1 MKKILKISS
10 IALML
15 ISVLACENDDQT
27 IVSATGGPELLT
39 PTEGASYVLLPEN
52 ATSEATTL
60 VWNHAD
66 FDVQTAA
73 NYDVEVAVA
82 GTNFATILSGGSTVN
97 SARFLVWTVE
107 QLNAIAINAGIEP
120 FSEGSLDVRIK
131 SSLGNNADVVSYS
144 NKITIKVTPY
154 TTDSPKIYVIGD
166 FLEAGGYGANW
177 TAGANLPALAS
188 SGFGET
194 DFEGYVFMNQA
205 TSEFKLL
212 PTNAGFEGDY
222 GDDGSFSGALLQE
235 GEVNIAITGAGYY
248 WIKADTDALTYSVQK
263 TSWAITGSAT
273 PLGWPDGGIMDQD
286 MTYNPTTKKWEI
298 TIVLTA
304 GNEFKFRANDGW
316 DINYGDAGADGIL
329 DFNNGTNMSIPT
341 TGTYLVQLDLS
352 KPREYTYTATLQ

>member
-15 ISVLACENDDQT
+15 ITALACENDDQT
-27 IVSATGGPELLT
+27 IVSATGGPELIT
-39 PTEGASYVLLPEN
+39 PTDGATYVLLPEN
-52 ATSEATTL
+52 AASEATTL

-73 NYDVEVAVA
+73 NYEVEVALA
-82 GTNFATILSGGSTVN
+82 GTDFATIVSGGSTVN

-107 QLNAIAINAGIEP
+107 QLNTVALNTGIAP
-120 FSEGSLDVRIK
+120 FEEGNLDIRIK
-131 SSLGNNADVVSYS
+131 SSLGNNSEEVTYS

-154 TTDSPKIYVIGD
+154 TTETPKLYVIGD
-166 FLEAGGYGANW
+166 FLNASGYGANW
-177 TAGANLPALAS
+177 TTGTNLPALAS

-194 DFEGYVFMNQA
+194 DFEGYVYMNQPA
-205 TSEFKLL
+205 SEFKLL
-212 PTNAGFEGDY
+212 PTNSSFDGDY

-235 GEVNIAITGAGYY
+235 GEVNIAITGEGYY

-316 DINYGDAGADGIL
+316 AINYGDAGADGIL
-329 DFNNGTNMSIPT
+329 DFNDGTNMSVSA
-341 TGTYLVQLDLS
+341 TGTYLVELDLS
-352 KPREYTYTATLQ
+352 NPRAYTYTATLQ